1 MESEVRD
8 GVLYVGGNVTVKTV
22 TQAVYS
28 RFEQQCRLKETAA
41 VDFSGV
47 NRADSA
53 CVSLLLTALRAKP
66 AAPAL
71 RGIPA
76 SVEALAELYEIN
88 EWVNT

>member
-1 MESEVRD
+1 MESEVRE

-53 CVSLLLTALRAKP
+53 CVSLLLTALRAKS
-66 AAPAL
+66 AVPAL
-71 RGIPA
+71 RSIPA
-76 SVEALAELYEIN
+76 SVAALAELYEIN
-88 EWVNT
+88 DWVKP

>member
-22 TQAVYS
+22 TQAGYN
-28 RFEQQCRLKETAA
+28 RYEQQCRLKETVA

-47 NRADSA
+47 ERADSA
-53 CVSLLLTALRAKP
+53 CVSLLLTALRAKS

-76 SVEALAELYEIN
+76 SVEALAELYEIS
-88 EWVNT
+88 EWVKS

>member
-22 TQAVYS
+22 TQAVYN

-53 CVSLLLTALRAKP
+53 CVSLLLTALRAKL

-88 EWVNT
+88 EWVNP

>member
-1 MESEVRD
+1 MESEVRN

-47 NRADSA
+47 ERADSA
-53 CVSLLLTALRAKP
+53 CVSLLLGALRAKP
-66 AAPAL
+66 EAPLL
-71 RGIPA
+71 RGIPT
-76 SVEALAELYEIN
+76 SVQALAELYEIN
-88 EWVNT
+88 EWVNP